1 MIRPRLKLVVSLL
14 TGFLL
19 LLPLSV
25 RGQDADTTYSIIAQL
40 ISRED
45 VMGYVLDNIVPEAHI
60 TLIAGDDTLRTSEL
74 YLGGFEIS
82 GIKSKDVTLSVV
94 AYDPFA
100 KAETHH
106 PYSGTFE
113 LRPGANAILITTTR
127 KNYTSTSPSSA
138 PIMTFKGGKWVYRK
152 ADLGV
157 RRTDFVVDM
166 MVDLPGVEYNARKG
180 ELTISGDVVH
190 CQEVGSAYH
199 FWQDRNARE

>member
-1 MIRPRLKLVVSLL
+1 MIRLCFRLFVSLI

-25 RGQDADTTYSIIAQL
+25 RGQDTDTTYSIIAQL
-40 ISRED
+40 ISREN
-45 VMGYVLDNIVPEAHI
+45 VMGYVIDMVVSKADI
-60 TLIAGDDTLRTSEL
+60 TLIAGGDTLRTSEM
-74 YLGGFEIS
+74 YMGGFEFP
-82 GIKSKDVTLSVV
+82 GIKTKDVTLSVV
-94 AYDPFA
+94 DYSPVLEDDVYY
-100 KAETHH
+100 

-113 LRPGANAILITTTR
+113 LRPGANVILITMTP
-127 KNYTSTSPSSA
+127 KHPTSTSPSSS
-138 PIMTFKGGKWVYRK
+138 PIMTFKGGKWVYHK
-152 ADLGV
+152 ADMGV

-199 FWQDRNARE
+199 FWQDRNVRE